1 MGRHVSALQ
10 GAGPLYARD
19 LLSAP
24 LRKLEETISM
34 ITTKHFMPDQSRSG
48 MFTPAVAV
56 PSASTPV
63 FANAE
68 SNKQTSQLPQI
79 FDIKDEAVDDVVE
92 ISDFEDE
99 KLAASQLS
107 ATDSE
112 NSLDT
117 GPDDED
123 EQLAVVEQPRVAGT
137 PSPVCRADGRLFFM
151 HKKSKICHFG
161 DRDLTPGG
169 GPNFLECGRM
179 LSDNFISIVSISS
192 NSFRCGLCFRNR
204 PHL

>member
-1 MGRHVSALQ
+1 MGRHVSALH

-34 ITTKHFMPDQSRSG
+34 ITTKQFMPDQSRSG
-48 MFTPAVAV
+48 MFTPVVAV
-56 PSASTPV
+56 PSTPV

-92 ISDFEDE
+92 ISDSEDE
-99 KLAASQLS
+99 KLAASEVS

-117 GPDDED
+117 GSDDED
-123 EQLAVVEQPRVAGT
+123 EQLGVVEQPRVWNSFACLQ
-137 PSPVCRADGRLFFM
+137 SRWKIVFM
-151 HKKSKICHFG
+151 HKKSKICHFR

-179 LSDNFISIVSISS
+179 LSDNFISIASISS